1 LAEAGGAFTTIRGL
15 PLDCRTFTKRSVVA
29 AINAELQ
36 QEWLAWIVENDERLH
51 E

>member
-1 LAEAGGAFTTIRGL
+1 L

-36 QEWLAWIVENDERLH
+36 QQWLTWIWENDERLH
-51 E
+51 K